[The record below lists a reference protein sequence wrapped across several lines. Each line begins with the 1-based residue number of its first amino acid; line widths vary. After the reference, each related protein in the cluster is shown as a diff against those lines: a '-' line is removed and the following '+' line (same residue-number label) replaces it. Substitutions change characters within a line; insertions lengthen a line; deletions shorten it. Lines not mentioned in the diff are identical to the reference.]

1 MNSMLRWF
9 LAEEDGQGIVEY
21 ALIISIISLLMITVV
36 SNIGQEPLEF
46 FEKLDG
52 ILDSV
57 N

>member
-1 MNSMLRWF
+1 MLRWF

-21 ALIISIISLLMITVV
+21 ALILSIISLLMITVIT
-36 SNIGQEPLEF
+36 NIGQEPLEF
-46 FEKLDG
+46 FTKLDG

>member
-21 ALIISIISLLMITVV
+21 ALIFSIISLLMITVV

-46 FEKLDG
+46 FKNLDG
-52 ILDSV
+52 ILGSLY
-57 N
+57 

>member
-21 ALIISIISLLMITVV
+21 ALIFSIISLLMITVI

-52 ILDSV
+52 ILGSV
-57 N
+57 S

>member
-46 FEKLDG
+46 FKNLDG
-52 ILDSV
+52 ILGSLY
-57 N
+57 

>member
-21 ALIISIISLLMITVV
+21 ALIISIISLLMITVI
-36 SNIGQEPLEF
+36 SNIGQELLEF

-52 ILDSV
+52 ILGSLY
-57 N
+57 

>member
-9 LAEEDGQGIVEY
+9 LAEEDGQGIVVY
-21 ALIISIISLLMITVV
+21 ALIFSIISLLMITVI

-52 ILDSV
+52 ILGSV
-57 N
+57 S